1 MRTVDLKTIDHARD
15 VQGRP
20 GHGHGWPGH
29 GHGWPGHDQSQT
41 GVPQFHLLGLNSIGS
56 EPVPKQVSRQ
66 FSRQV

>member
-15 VQGRP
+15 VQGR
-20 GHGHGWPGH
+20 PGH